1 MKNVEYEF
9 SFKVTNIKPF
19 LKYCKDNGFKKI
31 EKTEQVRTLYKKA
44 DKTMLRLTA
53 KKCGRKVVKEM
64 DFKQDKLSSDV
75 FIERKESLPII
86 YNDDEAIYSIIDFL
100 GYKKDIELIRTRYVY
115 EKKDVKFEIDEY
127 VSPDKMLVVA
137 IEGNT
142 KNSSKVYDELKE
154 KYYKYFL
161 KEK

>member
-1 MKNVEYEF
+1 MKNIEQEY
-9 SFKVTNIKPF
+9 SFKVIDIKPF
-19 LKYCKDNGFKKI
+19 LKYCKDNDFKKI
-31 EKTEQVRTLYKKA
+31 EKTEQLRILYKKS
-44 DKTMLRLTA
+44 DKTMLRLTI
-53 KKCGRKVVKEM
+53 KKCGRKIVKEM

-100 GYKKDIELIRTRYVY
+100 GYKKNIELKRTRYVY
-115 EKKDVKFEIDEY
+115 EKKDVKVEIDEY
-127 VSPDKMLVVA
+127 ISPDKMFVVA

-142 KNSSKVYDELKE
+142 KNSNKVYNELKG

>member
-1 MKNVEYEF
+1 MKNVEYEY

-31 EKTEQVRTLYKKA
+31 EKTEQIRTLYKKA
-44 DKTMLRLTA
+44 DKTMLRLTV

-75 FIERKESLPII
+75 FVARKESLPIT
-86 YNDDEAIYSIIDFL
+86 YDNDEAVYSIIDFL
-100 GYKKDIELIRTRYVY
+100 GYKKDIELRRTRYAY
-115 EKKDVKFEIDEY
+115 YKNDVKIEIDEY

-137 IEGNT
+137 IEGSI
-142 KNSSKVYDELKE
+142 KNSNKVYNELEE

>member
-1 MKNVEYEF
+1 MKNMEQEY

-115 EKKDVKFEIDEY
+115 EKKDVKVEIDEY

-142 KNSSKVYDELKE
+142 KNSSKVYYELKE